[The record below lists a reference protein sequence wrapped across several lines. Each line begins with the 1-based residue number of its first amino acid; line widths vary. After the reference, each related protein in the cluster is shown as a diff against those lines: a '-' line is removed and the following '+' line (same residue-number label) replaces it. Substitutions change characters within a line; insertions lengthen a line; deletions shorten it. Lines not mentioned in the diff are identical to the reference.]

1 MFGFKS
7 TRDQLIE
14 EKRKNAE
21 LTAQLAKTAADLE
34 YVAMMTDVEID
45 ETEEED
51 NEQ

>member
-21 LTAQLAKTAADLE
+21 LNAQLAKTAADLE
-34 YVAMMTDVEID
+34 YVAMMADVEID

-51 NEQ
+51 YEQ